1 MSFFKYICKKF
12 SCKSSCMY
20 NNKEP
25 CVIPL
30 NDINLKDYNLTLKDL
45 ILINEIIT
53 NRSKKE
59 RLTIIETLI

>member
-20 NNKEP
+20 NKEP

-30 NDINLKDYNLTLKDL
+30 NDINLKDYNLTFKDL
-45 ILINEIIT
+45 IWINEIIT
-53 NRSKKE
+53 NRSKKD
-59 RLTIIETLI
+59 RIKRIETLI